1 MFKDSKTF
9 LGALF
14 ILILVL
20 TCSGCTSTNDDNT
33 TTTTGPNYK
42 TYILSGFSFHYPK
55 SWTVSFEKENTVI
68 FETPNGET
76 RIDIY
81 DNTQYPASYES
92 FTITDTL
99 GNVTYKKMPDT
110 GDGMVSYAIV
120 RDKIDLVMTGSVE
133 DESAH
138 KMILESLKM

>member
-1 MFKDSKTF
+1 MFKHSRTF

-20 TCSGCTSTNDDNT
+20 TCSGCTSTDDDT
-33 TTTTGPNYK
+33 TTTTGTNYK
-42 TYILSGFSFHYPK
+42 TYSLSGFSFHYPD
-55 SWTVSFEKENTVI
+55 SWEVFSESENRVV
-68 FETPNGET
+68 FKTPNGET
-76 RIDIY
+76 QINIY

-99 GNVTYKKMPDT
+99 GDVTYKKMPDT

-120 RDKIDLVMTGSVE
+120 GDKMDFVMIGSVE
-133 DESAH
+133 DESGH
-138 KMILESLKM
+138 EMILESLKM